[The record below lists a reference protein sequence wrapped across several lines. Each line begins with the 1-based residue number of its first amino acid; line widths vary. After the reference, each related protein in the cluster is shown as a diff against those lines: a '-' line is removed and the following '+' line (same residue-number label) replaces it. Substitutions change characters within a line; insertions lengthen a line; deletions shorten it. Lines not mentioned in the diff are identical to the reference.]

1 MNQMR
6 IGQGF
11 DIHALEPGNGLI
23 IGGVFIDCESSLVA
37 HSDGDVL
44 IHALCDALLGA
55 MARGD
60 IGQLFPDTSA
70 THKDRDSREFLRE
83 VKTLMNGD
91 GYQLENADMTIIAQA
106 PKMAP
111 HIASMCKNI
120 AVDLDSELSRINIKA
135 TTTEK
140 LGFCGRQE
148 GIAASASVL
157 LERVS

>member
-1 MNQMR
+1 MSQMR

-11 DIHALEPGNGLI
+11 DVHALEPGNGLI
-23 IGGVFIDCESSLVA
+23 IGGVFIDCESSFIA

-140 LGFCGRQE
+140 LGFCGRRE